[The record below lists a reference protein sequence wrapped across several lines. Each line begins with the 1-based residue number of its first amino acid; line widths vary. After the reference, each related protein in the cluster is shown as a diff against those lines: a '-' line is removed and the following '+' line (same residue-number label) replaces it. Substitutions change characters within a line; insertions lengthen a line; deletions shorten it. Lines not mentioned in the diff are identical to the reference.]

1 MPTGPALRAGDT
13 VLCPLMDGPKPHV
26 GGPITPAAAA
36 PTVMIG
42 GMPAAVANAI
52 PGGIVCVS
60 PAPNGIA
67 MGSMTVMI
75 GGFPAARLGDMS
87 MHGTPIAPGPGC
99 PTVIIGG

>member
-1 MPTGPALRAGDT
+1 MPPGPALRAGDMC
-13 VLCPLMDGPKPHV
+13 VCPLMDGPKPHG
-26 GGPITPAAAA
+26 GGPITLPATSPPVLIA
-36 PTVMIG
+36 
-42 GMPAAVANAI
+42 GMPAAVANSI

-67 MGSMTVMI
+67 MGSATVMI
-75 GGFPAARLGDMS
+75 GGFPAARLADLS